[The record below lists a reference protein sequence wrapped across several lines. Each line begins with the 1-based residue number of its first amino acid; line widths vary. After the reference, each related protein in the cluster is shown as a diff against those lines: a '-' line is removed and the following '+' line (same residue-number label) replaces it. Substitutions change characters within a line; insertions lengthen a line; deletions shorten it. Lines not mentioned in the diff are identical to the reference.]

1 MDNLLFSLNA
11 TVPIF
16 LTMLIGFLIRNTK
29 IMAGEFPDRLNSF
42 VFHVLLPIQ
51 LFHSMYQV
59 DVHAAMD
66 WKAFLF
72 CTGVTL
78 ISIAISIGVAFTVK
92 DRSMRAE
99 FAQAAYRSNQAY
111 LGVALIQNLYGNT
124 GTAMAL
130 VLLGSVP
137 LYNISAVAILTA
149 MSPSESIN
157 KDTLARSLKG
167 IAKNPIILGIAAG
180 MLWSLL
186 GIPTPTALER
196 FTSSVAAAS
205 APVALIALGCM
216 IDLRQVSGCAKEA
229 LLCTFLKLVLF
240 VAMFLPMAIYLG
252 FRGEMLVAILIMLG
266 SSTAISCFAMARNMG
281 YAGTVTYSSVLF
293 SNIGSAF
300 TLSAAIYLL
309 KSLALI

>member
-11 TVPIF
+11 TLPIF
-16 LTMLIGFLIRNTK
+16 MTMLIGFAIRNTK
-29 IMAGEFPDRLNSF
+29 IMSGDFPDRLNSF

-51 LFHSMYQV
+51 MFQSMYQV
-59 DVHAAMD
+59 DVHAALD
-66 WKAFLF
+66 GKAIVF
-72 CTGVTL
+72 CIAVTL
-78 ISIAISIGVAFTVK
+78 VSIAISIGAAFTIK
-92 DRSMRAE
+92 DRNLRAE
-99 FAQAAYRSNQAY
+99 FTQAAYRSNQAY
-111 LGVALIQNLYGNT
+111 LGVALIQNLYGDASS
-124 GTAMAL
+124 AMSL

-137 LYNISAVAILTA
+137 LYNISAVVILTA
-149 MSPSESIN
+149 MSPAETLN
-157 KDTLARSLKG
+157 KETLVRSLKG

-180 MLWSLL
+180 ILWSLL
-186 GIPTPTALER
+186 GIPAPTALQR

-240 VAMFLPMAIYLG
+240 VAMFLPLAIYLG
-252 FRGEMLVAILIMLG
+252 YRGEMLVAILIMLG

-281 YAGTVTYSSVLF
+281 YAGTLTYSSVLL
-293 SNIGSAF
+293 SSIGSAF
-300 TLSAAIYLL
+300 TLSAAIYML